1 MRILG
6 LDIGERRI
14 GVAISDE
21 TGIIARGLET
31 IGRKDD
37 VASAEEISD
46 VIKQYNADRVV
57 YGMPFANDGT
67 IGEQGEKTISFI
79 SKLNDL
85 PNVEFIQWDERYSTR
100 EATRMLITGNV
111 KRKKRKTLKD
121 KVSAII
127 ILQGYLDSLS
137 FRERNTE

>member
-6 LDIGERRI
+6 LDIGEKRI

-31 IGRKDD
+31 IMRNDD
-37 VASAEEISD
+37 IIAEREIYE
-46 VIKQYNADRVV
+46 VINKYNAERVV
-57 YGMPFANDGT
+57 YGMPFDKDGT
-67 IGEQGEKTISFI
+67 VGEQGEKTLSFV
-79 SKLNDL
+79 SKLNGY
-85 PNVEFIQWDERYSTR
+85 PHVEFIQWDERFSTK
-100 EATRMLITGNV
+100 EATRMLINGNV
-111 KRKKRKTLKD
+111 RRKKRKALKD

-137 FRERNTE
+137 FSGEGRP